1 MAALRGVGVQAVVT
15 EYLITNCALI
25 FDSAEEYDRYESLQY
40 DSLTDTESLQLE
52 QRDHHDHSLFIERPK
67 SLSVGGPKLISLEEA
82 QTRRSGDSTAAAAV
96 SKAMTIAATPA
107 TAANA
112 AGSGGAGLGASGAIL
127 ISASSGISSYIEVGG
142 GPSSLPDKYHTVL
155 PVPRS
160 WSKRKTHSWKSLF
173 TRNQQRSSAADLKPA
188 AKKTLTISHPCQL
201 TVADGGAVAR
211 GGTAGAALAM
221 ESGGS
226 GQGTLLMAQQTASA
240 SSASSAAA
248 TQHISLRN
256 GHEQMMAAKSI
267 DVFEDGISCGGA
279 GSAGKTP
286 LMDLCL
292 MRSASI
298 DSLRTV
304 GHSRSV
310 SHDSYF
316 DLLQSPLRS
325 GAAGTCGMPT
335 GAGAGA
341 AAETSGATTRELS
354 ELGLNFDREEPEMR
368 IFSESESLVSSPRP
382 AGKEVR

>member
-1 MAALRGVGVQAVVT
+1 MCSDDYISGVAALRGVGVQAVVT
-15 EYLITNCALI
+15 EYLITNCTLI
-25 FDSAEEYDRYESLQY
+25 FDASAEEYDRYESLQY

-82 QTRRSGDSTAAAAV
+82 QTRRGGDAHSKSMAISTPVGGGGGIGASAAA
-96 SKAMTIAATPA
+96 
-107 TAANA
+107 
-112 AGSGGAGLGASGAIL
+112 
-127 ISASSGISSYIEVGG
+127 SSSSSSYIEVGG

-173 TRNQQRSSAADLKPA
+173 TRQQRPAAAGNASSATAVA
-188 AKKTLTISHPCQL
+188 SKKVPTISHPCPL
-201 TVADGGAVAR
+201 DVVASGHGHAAGTVAGIAGLIGGGA
-211 GGTAGAALAM
+211 M
-221 ESGGS
+221 
-226 GQGTLLMAQQTASA
+226 ASA
-240 SSASSAAA
+240 MAA

-256 GHEQMMAAKSI
+256 GHEKLAAAKSI
-267 DVFEDGISCGGA
+267 DLFDNGVGLGVGG
-279 GSAGKTP
+279 GGGCSSKQP
-286 LMDLCL
+286 MMDVCL

-325 GAAGTCGMPT
+325 GAGGTCLPGQ
-335 GAGAGA
+335 A
-341 AAETSGATTRELS
+341 ADSRELS

-368 IFSESESLVSSPRP
+368 IFSESESLVSSPRV
-382 AGKEVR
+382 GKDVSAPEFHRF

>member
-1 MAALRGVGVQAVVT
+1 MRARSDSDDYISGVAALRGVGVQAVVT
-15 EYLITNCALI
+15 EYLITNCTLI
-25 FDSAEEYDRYESLQY
+25 FDASAEEYDRYESLQY

-82 QTRRSGDSTAAAAV
+82 QTRRGGDAAAV
-96 SKAMTIAATPA
+96 SRSLAIVTPA
-107 TAANA
+107 GGPTTA
-112 AGSGGAGLGASGAIL
+112 AGS
-127 ISASSGISSYIEVGG
+127 SSYIEVGG

-173 TRNQQRSSAADLKPA
+173 TRQQRPTTAAAAATASTAA
-188 AKKTLTISHPCQL
+188 AKKVPTISHPCPL
-201 TVADGGAVAR
+201 DVGG
-211 GGTAGAALAM
+211 GGSLAGAAGGGGLAGLI
-221 ESGGS
+221 GG
-226 GQGTLLMAQQTASA
+226 GAMASA
-240 SSASSAAA
+240 MAAA
-248 TQHISLRN
+248 QHISLHN
-256 GHEQMMAAKSI
+256 GHEKLAAAKSI
-267 DVFEDGISCGGA
+267 DLFDGGA
-279 GSAGKTP
+279 KLP
-286 LMDLCL
+286 MMDVCI

-325 GAAGTCGMPT
+325 GAAGTCVPGQ
-335 GAGAGA
+335 A
-341 AAETSGATTRELS
+341 ADARELS

-368 IFSESESLVSSPRP
+368 IFSESESLVSSPRV
-382 AGKEVR
+382 GKDVSAQEFRDAINGVA

>member
-1 MAALRGVGVQAVVT
+1 M
-15 EYLITNCALI
+15 
-25 FDSAEEYDRYESLQY
+25 
-40 DSLTDTESLQLE
+40 E

-82 QTRRSGDSTAAAAV
+82 QTRRSGDSSAAI
-96 SKAMTIAATPA
+96 SKAMAIATPA
-107 TAANA
+107 SNA
-112 AGSGGAGLGASGAIL
+112 IGCGTGGNTSGAVLIGSGGLSAAASGGNT
-127 ISASSGISSYIEVGG
+127 SSSYIEVGG

-173 TRNQQRSSAADLKPA
+173 TRNQQRSSGAGDLPKHA
-188 AKKTLTISHPCQL
+188 GKKTLTISHPCPL
-201 TVADGGAVAR
+201 DGGAS
-211 GGTAGAALAM
+211 GGIGAGAGGLALERGSLGAM
-221 ESGGS
+221 VQSTTVPS
-226 GQGTLLMAQQTASA
+226 KTA
-240 SSASSAAA
+240 
-248 TQHISLRN
+248 TTTHISLRN
-256 GHEQMMAAKSI
+256 GHENQLLAAKSI
-267 DVFEDGISCGGA
+267 DVFDDDDDDDGISCSGNGTKA
-279 GSAGKTP
+279 P

-325 GAAGTCGMPT
+325 GAAGTCGLPGGGTTAPAADTNPT
-335 GAGAGA
+335 A
-341 AAETSGATTRELS
+341 ASRAELC

-382 AGKEVR
+382 MGKEVRSHIFLSQCATELILI